1 MNFDLLGWSFKKSEK
16 QQEVQNADPFIQ
28 KTDDDGAFIVNS
40 GYSGHSSYHMSADTQ
55 FDSEIDLI
63 KKYREISL
71 HPEVD
76 SAINEIVNES
86 INGEEDTQ
94 PVSIVLDQLE
104 LSDNIKEKIKTEFDY
119 ICKLLNLNNESYEL
133 FRKFYVDGRLYHY
146 IVIDTNKSQNG
157 IQELRYIPSVHI
169 KKMREDK
176 TSIGP
181 GGIEQTDSYKEYFM
195 YSKKW
200 NTASARSSAITLSKD
215 SICYVHS
222 GLNMEDNNLIY
233 GWLHKAIKPANQL
246 RMMEDALIV
255 YRLSR
260 APERRIF
267 YIDVGQLPKSKAEE
281 YIKGLQNRFKNKL
294 VYDVVTGEV
303 KDSRNTLSMM
313 EDFWLPR
320 GMNGKGTEVTTL
332 PGGQTLGQIDDVE
345 FFKKKLYMS
354 LNVPIGRITSDQG
367 SAMFSVGR
375 SDSIS
380 RDEVKFSRFIS
391 RLRKRFSKLF
401 LQLLKTQLVLK
412 RVMTP
417 DDWDV
422 LEEKIR
428 FDFQQDTFFAEL
440 KDAEILKERLT
451 TLQMAEPYIGRFF
464 SQAYIRKNI
473 LKQTEDEIEE
483 MMKEIGSEDP
493 YISPANEL
501 EMHMNDV
508 APPEDNQN

>member
-1 MNFDLLGWSFKKSEK
+1 MNLDLLGWTLKKTDK
-16 QQEVQNADPFIQ
+16 QAEIANIDPFIQ
-28 KTDDDGAFIVNS
+28 KTDDDGAFIVNP
-40 GYSGHSSYHMSADTQ
+40 GYYGHSSYHINVDQQ

-63 KKYREISL
+63 KKYREISV

-76 SAINEIVNES
+76 SAINEIVNEA
-86 INGEEDTQ
+86 INGEEDVA
-94 PVSIVLDQLE
+94 PVSIVLDDLD
-104 LSDNIKEKIKTEFDY
+104 LSDAIKDKIKDEFAY
-119 ICKLLNLNNESYEL
+119 ICKLLNINSESYEL

-146 IVIDTNKSQNG
+146 IVIDKNNTKNG
-157 IQELRYIPSVHI
+157 IMELRYIPSVHI
-169 KKMREDK
+169 KKVREDK

-181 GGIEQTDSYKEYFM
+181 MGIEQVDSSQEYFL
-195 YSKKW
+195 YTKDWAKK
-200 NTASARSSAITLSKD
+200 NKSAAVKISKD
-215 SICYVHS
+215 SVCYIHS

-246 RMMEDALIV
+246 RMMEDSLIV

-267 YIDVGQLPKSKAEE
+267 YIDVGQLPKTKAEE
-281 YIKGLQNRFKNKL
+281 YIKSLQNKFKNKL
-294 VYDVVTGEV
+294 VYDITNGEV

-354 LNVPIGRITSDQG
+354 LNVPIGRITSDQNT
-367 SAMFSVGR
+367 AMFGVGR

-380 RDEVKFSRFIS
+380 RDEVKFSRFIT

-401 LQLLKTQLVLK
+401 LNLLKTQLILK
-412 RVMTP
+412 RIITP
-417 DDWDV
+417 DDWEI

-428 FDFQQDTFFAEL
+428 FDYQQDTFFAEL

-464 SQAYIRKNI
+464 SQTYIKKNI
-473 LKQTEDEIEE
+473 LKQTEDDIKEMFKEIEE
-483 MMKEIGSEDP
+483 EGP
-493 YISPANEL
+493 YISPATEM
-501 EMHMNDV
+501 EMHMNDIE
-508 APPEDNQN
+508 PPDQQE